1 MDQKLRE
8 LYPRVSDSILVVSCL
23 SVFIV
28 LFRKRE
34 LERARGVGPGANGMM
49 GREGERESLAATRAR
64 SRYNSALEFLKFF
77 KKRIVLILLQ
87 WRSF

>member
-28 LFRKRE
+28 LFGKRE
-34 LERARGVGPGANGMM
+34 LERARRVGPGANGMM
-49 GREGERESLAATRAR
+49 GREGKNNRSLQPVQGVVIT
-64 SRYNSALEFLKFF
+64 
-77 KKRIVLILLQ
+77 VH
-87 WRSF
+87 WSF